1 MTIVGE
7 GGLKAEAECLA
18 DRLRSELRNEL
29 NELQRKLDELQRI
42 KSEKEAEIEASHDA
56 RERVRNFTPRI
67 NNEFQCPACYVY
79 RKLESPIRPIPQSE
93 DVFRCV
99 TCAMTY
105 PPFSFGVVPP
115 S

>member
-7 GGLKAEAECLA
+7 NGLMAEAETLA
-18 DRLRSELRNEL
+18 DAFKSRYSELVNEL
-29 NELQRKLDELQRI
+29 NELLRR
-42 KSEKEAEIEASHDA
+42 KSEKEALIEASQDA
-56 RERVRNFTPRI
+56 IERVKDFKPRI
-67 NNEFQCPACYVY
+67 NNEFQCPA
-79 RKLESPIRPIPQSE
+79 SPIRPTPQAE